1 MAWYGQRQCVWLTL
15 KCTPDAKDPNTH
27 EDFFAINDYQKPINL
42 LYLTP
47 QTMDARFLTQWI
59 RAGEQSWGSFI
70 LESMVKKKVPDYFP
84 LSESQS
90 GWLPEQLVLT
100 DFQRWRR
107 AP

>member
-1 MAWYGQRQCVWLTL
+1 
-15 KCTPDAKDPNTH
+15 
-27 EDFFAINDYQKPINL
+27 
-42 LYLTP
+42 
-47 QTMDARFLTQWI
+47 
-59 RAGEQSWGSFI
+59 
-70 LESMVKKKVPDYFP
+70 MVQKKVPSYFP